1 MRVLVVGLATT
12 GAAVVSYTRS
22 AGHDVTVLEDRPT
35 PDDGYRARV
44 ERAVAE
50 GAVLIERPDAREA
63 AAQGRAADLV
73 VPSPG
78 VRPDH
83 PAVVAA
89 HDAGVP
95 VRSEID
101 LAAARLRARPDAPR
115 LIAVTGTNGKTTVTT
130 LIDAMVRA
138 AGISSAAAGNIG
150 RPLLDA
156 AGDDVAVVVA
166 EVSSFQ
172 LAFTTD
178 AFAPDVAVL
187 LNVAEDHLDWH
198 GSAAAYSQAK
208 AQLFRHQ
215 GPDALLVVNGDDAVA
230 DALAADAP
238 GRVTRFTTGVP
249 AVDGFGV
256 RGADLVGPDGVL
268 APVPATGTPHDTA
281 NALAAAAAARAVGA
295 DVAAIARTLA
305 SFEGLAHRVQ
315 LVGELGGV
323 RFYDD
328 SKATNPHATASAL
341 AGFEHVV
348 LIAGGRNKALDLGGL
363 RSHASRLRAVVA
375 IGEAAGEVEAAFAGA
390 VPVVR
395 ASSMHDAVLAANER
409 AHPDDAVLLSP
420 ACASF
425 DWYESYAAR
434 GDDFAREVGLLMEP
448 APSRNGEPAP
458 SRNGEPAP
466 CPNGGRA

>member
-12 GAAVVSYTRS
+12 GASVVSYTRA
-22 AGHDVTVLEDRPT
+22 AGHDVTVLEDRPPT
-35 PDDGYRARV
+35 TGAAADAYRARA
-44 ERAVAE
+44 EQAVAE
-50 GAVLIERPDAREA
+50 GAVLVESADADTA
-63 AAQGRAADLV
+63 AARGRAADLV

-83 PAVVAA
+83 PALVAA
-89 HDAGVP
+89 HGAGVP

-101 LAAARLRARPDAPR
+101 LAAARLRARPEAPR

-130 LIDAMVRA
+130 LIDAMLRA
-138 AGISSAAAGNIG
+138 AGIASVAAGNIG

-172 LAFTTD
+172 LALTTT

-198 GSAAAYSQAK
+198 GAADAYAAAK
-208 AQLFRHQ
+208 ARVFVHQ

-238 GRVTRFTTGVP
+238 GRVVRFVAGAPDPAGYGVH
-249 AVDGFGV
+249 DGE
-256 RGADLVGPDGVL
+256 LVGPGGVVV
-268 APVPATGTPHDTA
+268 APVPATGAPHDIA
-281 NALAAAAAARAVGA
+281 NALAAAAAALEVGA
-295 DVAAIARTLA
+295 APDAVARALA
-305 SFEGLAHRVQ
+305 GFGGLAHRVQ
-315 LVGELGGV
+315 LVGERDGV

-348 LIAGGRNKALDLGGL
+348 LIAGGRNKDLDLGGL
-363 RSHASRLRAVVA
+363 RAHADRLRAVVA
-375 IGEAAGEVEAAFAGA
+375 IGEAAGEVEAVFAGV

-395 ASSMHDAVLAANER
+395 ADSMHDAVRAASAR
-409 AHPDDAVLLSP
+409 ALPHDAVLLSP

-434 GDDFAREVGLLMEP
+434 GDDFAREVELLTEVT
-448 APSRNGEPAP
+448 APWPNGEPA
-458 SRNGEPAP
+458 S
-466 CPNGGRA
+466 CPNGGSA

>member
-1 MRVLVVGLATT
+1 MPS
-12 GAAVVSYTRS
+12 AVV
-22 AGHDVTVLEDRPT
+22 AD
-35 PDDGYRARV
+35 
-44 ERAVAE
+44 
-50 GAVLIERPDAREA
+50 GAVVVERPDAREA
-63 AAQGRAADLV
+63 AAHGRAADLV

-83 PAVVAA
+83 PAVAAA

-115 LIAVTGTNGKTTVTT
+115 LVAVTGTNGKTTVTT

-138 AGISSAAAGNIG
+138 VGIASSAAGNIG

-172 LAFTTD
+172 LEFTTD

-187 LNVAEDHLDWH
+187 LNVAEDHIDWH
-198 GSAAAYSQAK
+198 GSTGVYAEAK
-208 AQLFRHQ
+208 ARLFAHQ
-215 GPDALLVVNGDDAVA
+215 AADGLLVVNGDDPVA
-230 DALAADAP
+230 DALADGAP
-238 GRVTRFTTGVP
+238 GRVTRFSLGAPTG
-249 AVDGFGV
+249 AGYGV
-256 RGADLVGPDGVL
+256 RGGDLVGPAGVV
-268 APVPATGTPHDTA
+268 APVPESGAPHDTA
-281 NALAAAAAARAVGA
+281 NALAAAAAALEVGA
-295 DVAAIARTLA
+295 DVDAVAGALA
-305 SFEGLAHRVQ
+305 GFGGLAHRVQ
-315 LVGELGGV
+315 MVGELDGV

-341 AGFEHVV
+341 AGFDRVV

-363 RSHASRLRAVVA
+363 RAEASRLRAVVA
-375 IGEAAGEVEAAFAGA
+375 IGEAAGEVEAAFRGA
-390 VPVVR
+390 VPVVY
-395 ASSMHDAVLAANER
+395 AGSMHEAVRVAMAR
-409 AHPDDAVLLSP
+409 ARTGDAVLLSP

-434 GDDFAREVGLLMEP
+434 GDDFADEVARLGEP
-448 APSRNGEPAP
+448 AAYPNGEPAACP
-458 SRNGEPAP
+458 NGEPAACPNGEPAACPNGEPAP
-466 CPNGGRA
+466 CPNGEPA